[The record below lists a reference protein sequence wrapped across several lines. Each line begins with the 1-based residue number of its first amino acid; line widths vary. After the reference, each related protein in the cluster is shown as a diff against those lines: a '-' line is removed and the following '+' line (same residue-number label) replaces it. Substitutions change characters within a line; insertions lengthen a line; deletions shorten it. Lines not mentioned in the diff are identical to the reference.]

1 MNLSKLPV
9 AFCVHKL
16 FSKRSKKVKCIVLT
30 FETGVLYYDQKES
43 QRKSKSKS
51 ILINGKDVCF
61 MGISDLIASFLLEGL
76 EEAENGVLEV
86 QRSDLAQRFNCV
98 PSQINYVMS
107 TRFSPEHGYIVESRR
122 GGNGYIR
129 ITRVR
134 MEREMMLMH
143 VINSLGAAVDLPSAR
158 AILSNLVSAGALEE
172 SVGRGLLA
180 GIGDKALVQ
189 VPRQFRDYV
198 RADIMKQ
205 VLIQFV

>member
-1 MNLSKLPV
+1 
-9 AFCVHKL
+9 
-16 FSKRSKKVKCIVLT
+16 
-30 FETGVLYYDQKES
+30 
-43 QRKSKSKS
+43 
-51 ILINGKDVCF
+51 

-172 SVGRGLLA
+172 SAGRALLA